1 MRKRSY
7 TSQKAFGASERADRE
22 IGDPRQRGCPRACG
36 AVQKFKSKRRG
47 RVSYTASIK
56 RRAPCDY
63 AGPARAVNLKSSL
76 GAYRFAT
83 NSRTW
88 LAKVSAVTFSPCQ
101 VFARLRGYA

>member
-22 IGDPRQRGCPRACG
+22 IGVPRQSGCHGACA
-36 AVQKFKSKRRG
+36 AVHKFKSKSTG
-47 RVSYTASIK
+47 RIAYTANKK

-76 GAYRFAT
+76 SAYRFAT